1 MSGDE
6 GGAENDGDLQSDIEG
21 NIIQLL
27 LYWVFSGSNVL
38 NRLTSLLFNFFN
50 GLDDTE
56 TSAQSEEGKAA
67 NQDCR
72 WESYWGK
79 NVEMH
84 AYFLQI
90 NT

>member
-21 NIIQLL
+21 HMIRLLL
-27 LYWVFSGSNVL
+27 LYLVFSGSNVL
-38 NRLTSLLFNFFN
+38 NRLTSLLFNCFN
-50 GLDDTE
+50 GLDDTK
-56 TSAQSEEGKAA
+56 TCDQSEEGKAT

-79 NVEMH
+79 NMEMH
-84 AYFLQI
+84 AYLFFFK
-90 NT
+90 